1 MNTINDIK
9 TSNISEKANELIKN
23 INLNT
28 LSEKKAEKTVFK
40 SKVESISPS
49 SIKEDLFPLSE
60 LKEYLKNK

>member
-49 SIKEDLFPLSE
+49 SIKEDLFPLFE